1 MSNFVVIGPKL
12 FMHISFVKFVDDK
25 GKTKQIALEMPCS
38 SNFHLF
44 FFYFNLSTHLY

>member
-25 GKTKQIALEMPCS
+25 GETKQIAVETPCS
-38 SNFHLF
+38 SNFNLF
-44 FFYFNLSTHLY
+44 FTFNLSTHI